1 MAACSG
7 DQEMA
12 RKYTAEDLKE
22 KIREFNPELDQKGMN
37 LEITWDEA
45 GQRFALKLSQAG
57 QETGAYLDQKDAEE
71 CISGERCLNLVV
83 LVTQLVAELEDRVTP
98 RKPG

>member
-1 MAACSG
+1 MAT
-7 DQEMA
+7 D
-12 RKYTAEDLKE
+12 YTADKLKA
-22 KIREFNPELDQKGMN
+22 KILEFNPDLEPKGMN

-57 QETGAYLDQKDAEE
+57 QETGAYLYQKDADE
-71 CISGERCLNLVV
+71 CMSGERCLNLVV
-83 LVTQLVAELEDRVTP
+83 LVTQLMAELEDLVTP